1 MTIWWVVGWAT
12 KWVQI
17 GEILGVQALGK
28 LRWDEI
34 VRELL
39 GRGVMTVSVGFEGS
53 SFWFVNF
60 LLEGSISIGN
70 VQVGAA
76 GAQFL

>member
-1 MTIWWVVGWAT
+1 MKCWRRMTIWWVAGWAT

-39 GRGVMTVSVGFEGS
+39 GRGVMTCVCGV
-53 SFWFVNF
+53 
-60 LLEGSISIGN
+60 
-70 VQVGAA
+70 
-76 GAQFL
+76 

>member
-1 MTIWWVVGWAT
+1 MWWVVGWAT

-34 VRELL
+34 DNELL
-39 GRGVMTVSVGFEGS
+39 GRGVMTCVCGV
-53 SFWFVNF
+53 
-60 LLEGSISIGN
+60 
-70 VQVGAA
+70 
-76 GAQFL
+76 